1 MIADVIGS
9 YLDNLEERE
18 FDAPFMSLLRGLRF
32 TDIHFLHGPFEF
44 GKDFIAKGYDGGT
57 FCQFAFQTKAGDL
70 KLPAWRDCRGQIDDL
85 RTSSLAHPAF
95 DRQLP
100 RR

>member
-1 MIADVIGS
+1 MIANVIGS

-44 GKDFIAKGYDGGT
+44 GKDFIAKGYDGGRS
-57 FCQFAFQTKAGDL
+57 A
-70 KLPAWRDCRGQIDDL
+70 
-85 RTSSLAHPAF
+85 SSHFKQRLAI
-95 DRQLP
+95 
-100 RR
+100 